1 MKPKLAHKSILSL
14 IKKCWKI
21 DKKVKNFND
30 SEEQIGYSLSKSD
43 GQTYMSVC
51 PTKMEVIGGSDDG
64 KLVWNKYV
72 FDIGG
77 FISNLVEMKVS
88 VDNVALAT
96 KTKPSIECDQLLFL
110 LSHKKEKICLSV
122 FTRPANDLEPSKKST
137 HIQESE

>member
-1 MKPKLAHKSILSL
+1 MKPKSVHKSILSL
-14 IKKCWKI
+14 IKKCWKV
-21 DKKVKNFND
+21 DKKGKNFND

-43 GQTYMSVC
+43 THTYMSVC

-77 FISNLVEMKVS
+77 FTSNLFEMKVK
-88 VDNVALAT
+88 VDNIALAT
-96 KTKPSIECDQLLFL
+96 KIKPAIECDQLLFL

-122 FTRPANDLEPSKKST
+122 FTRPADDLEPSKKST